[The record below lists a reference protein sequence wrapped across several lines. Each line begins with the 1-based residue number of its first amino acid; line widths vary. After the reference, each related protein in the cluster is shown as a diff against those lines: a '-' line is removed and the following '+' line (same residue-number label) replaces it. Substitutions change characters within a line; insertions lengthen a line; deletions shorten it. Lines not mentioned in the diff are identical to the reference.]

1 MLKSDDGEL
10 AVFSGLLSFIYIPFL
25 LFMSIVSEIPL
36 MIGIML
42 LFISVWVTFLVKENK
57 EYKLMKLQELV
68 IESDEETL
76 TNNE

>member
-1 MLKSDDGEL
+1 MVRSDDGEI

-36 MIGIML
+36 MMGIMV
-42 LFISVWVTFLVKENK
+42 LFISVWVTFVVKSNK
-57 EYKLMKLQELV
+57 DYKLMKLQELV

-76 TNNE
+76 TKPE